1 MGCEV
6 VVQLTR
12 ISVAG
17 RREAFLLTLS
27 TLLLGAG
34 SPLPGELCSAAPG
47 GGDATLGNS
56 G

>member
-1 MGCEV
+1 M
-6 VVQLTR
+6 VQLTR
-12 ISVAG
+12 ISVAR
-17 RREAFLLTLS
+17 RREAFLLTLL